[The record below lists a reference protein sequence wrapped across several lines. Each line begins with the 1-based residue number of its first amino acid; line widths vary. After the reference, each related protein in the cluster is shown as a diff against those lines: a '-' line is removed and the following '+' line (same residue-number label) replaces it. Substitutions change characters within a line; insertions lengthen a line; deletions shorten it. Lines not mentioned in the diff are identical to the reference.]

1 MGSDSHKKKTAF
13 LVYFWLLGQV
23 LCEAQRREHSLSYVT
38 GVVTK
43 HDCMDAGAV
52 AVSA

>member
-1 MGSDSHKKKTAF
+1 MGSDSHKKDGFSGLF
-13 LVYFWLLGQV
+13 LATWAG
-23 LCEAQRREHSLSYVT
+23 AREHSLSYVT